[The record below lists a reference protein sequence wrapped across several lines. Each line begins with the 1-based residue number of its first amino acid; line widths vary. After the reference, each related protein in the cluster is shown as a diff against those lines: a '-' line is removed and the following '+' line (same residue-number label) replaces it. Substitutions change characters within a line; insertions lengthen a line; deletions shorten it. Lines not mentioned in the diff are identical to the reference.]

1 MLLVLIRHGH
11 ACGDS
16 HKRETP
22 PVDGYLT
29 SNGLHQIETLRSY
42 FSTVV
47 FDRVYASSLG
57 RAIQTS
63 QVLNSAEGRIR
74 IADWVRERGTCP
86 PDVTKNPGES
96 ISEIQQRISEGWR
109 SEVASLGSQVDA
121 EGRVFAANP
130 PPLKLAIVAHGGSLF
145 HLLCVLLA
153 IKPQEGYTPIN
164 FMNTGMAVVFW
175 TPTWSI
181 PGNHPNL
188 WMAPPA
194 PSGADL
200 FNQVATETG
209 TIATLMQ
216 GVKK

>member
-1 MLLVLIRHGH
+1 MLLTLIRHGH

-29 SNGLHQIETLRSY
+29 PNGIRQIDTLRSY

-74 IADWVRERGTCP
+74 IAEWVRERGTCP
-86 PDVTKNPGES
+86 PGVTKNPGES
-96 ISEIQQRISEGWR
+96 IPEIHQRISEGWR
-109 SEVASLGSQVDA
+109 SEVASLGSQIDA
-121 EGRVFAANP
+121 EGRVFESAP

-145 HLLCVLLA
+145 HLLSLLLG
-153 IKPQEGYTPIN
+153 INPQEGYTPIN
-164 FMNTGMAVVFW
+164 FMNTGMAVVYW
-175 TPTWSI
+175 TPTW
-181 PGNHPNL
+181 GAAGWHPNL

-200 FNQVATETG
+200 LNQLATETG
-209 TIATLMQ
+209 TIVSLMR
-216 GVKK
+216 GVRQ